1 MPLTTS
7 KPEIIDGVEYPYL
20 GLSMAMAPDW
30 RPTGMGAMVA
40 VTLFPY
46 RITETGTIERA
57 MRDGQPVDRCLS
69 FGDAFA
75 LEGTDPDIATA
86 IAGILSAVQGY
97 ITAKEI

>member
-1 MPLTTS
+1 
-7 KPEIIDGVEYPYL
+7 
-20 GLSMAMAPDW
+20 
-30 RPTGMGAMVA
+30 
-40 VTLFPY
+40 
-46 RITETGTIERA
+46 

-86 IAGILSAVQGY
+86 IAGILSAVQGC